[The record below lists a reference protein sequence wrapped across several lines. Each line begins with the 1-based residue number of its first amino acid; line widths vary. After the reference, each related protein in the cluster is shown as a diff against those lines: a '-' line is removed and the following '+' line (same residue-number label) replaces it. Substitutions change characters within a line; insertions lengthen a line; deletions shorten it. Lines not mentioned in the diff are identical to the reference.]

1 MKLGRMRVHRL
12 TVLVA
17 VAVVACAGPA
27 PEESVEPYRI
37 AMDGRP
43 VETELVAT
51 VAWPP
56 GAFAGFVANTAF
68 CEPRAYLISGDGAVI
83 HVIDLEAG
91 LAVDRIERQG
101 EGPGEWLQAMTLAT
115 DCDAG
120 VLYIVGYRHVVVLG
134 LDRGEYRAT
143 IPRPASFEPNA
154 SRAGVFQGDLVVPG
168 LWNMKGVYDFSD
180 MQLGWTV
187 PVERV
192 LRSPSGPT
200 GSPIA
205 APLEPECHGSGYICR
220 KTHLE
225 RFEDSGAW
233 YWAVSQGSSM
243 RVEMLDSGSTR
254 IRSIDVRSSRFT
266 RDGGRVSRN
275 ATREESTNWGTTN
288 SAVSDLF
295 VWDDV
300 LGVIH
305 SLHANAMT
313 SRDDVVQFD
322 VFLNLLSLTGERLV
336 SDIRLPDLPIG
347 RSGEYIYFLDYGP
360 AGRRTDFDQVDVRR
374 LSLIDVRDSLLAQE
388 DMR

>member
-1 MKLGRMRVHRL
+1 
-12 TVLVA
+12 
-17 VAVVACAGPA
+17 
-27 PEESVEPYRI
+27 
-37 AMDGRP
+37 
-43 VETELVAT
+43 
-51 VAWPP
+51 
-56 GAFAGFVANTAF
+56 
-68 CEPRAYLISGDGAVI
+68 
-83 HVIDLEAG
+83 
-91 LAVDRIERQG
+91 
-101 EGPGEWLQAMTLAT
+101 
-115 DCDAG
+115 
-120 VLYIVGYRHVVVLG
+120 
-134 LDRGEYRAT
+134 
-143 IPRPASFEPNA
+143 
-154 SRAGVFQGDLVVPG
+154 
-168 LWNMKGVYDFSD
+168 
-180 MQLGWTV
+180 
-187 PVERV
+187 
-192 LRSPSGPT
+192 
-200 GSPIA
+200 
-205 APLEPECHGSGYICR
+205 
-220 KTHLE
+220 
-225 RFEDSGAW
+225 
-233 YWAVSQGSSM
+233 M